1 MPGSLTMNIRDE
13 RRIAASKPLYL
24 NVIGG
29 RRAPAADDRA
39 IDVVCPSD
47 GEPFAAI
54 ARSGPA
60 DVDAAVK
67 VARAAFDG
75 AWGRLTATERGRLL
89 MKLGEAVAARIDEL
103 GALESQDTGKP
114 ISQGRADIAAAARY
128 FEFYGSAADKLH
140 GETIPFLNGYT
151 VAVVRDPHGV
161 TGHIGPW
168 NYPAQ
173 IFARSVGAS
182 LACGNAC
189 VVKPAEDAGLS
200 LVRMAELALEI
211 GFPEGALNVVSGLGE
226 EAGAALASHPGID
239 FISFTGSPEVG
250 TLIQAA
256 AAKNHIG
263 CTLELGGKSPQL
275 VFADADLAEAA
286 PVLVKA
292 IIQNGGQTCSAGSRL
307 LVERRAFDEVVAAV
321 AERFSKV
328 TAGPHDRDLDL
339 GAMVNA
345 GQKRRVEGFVQRAR
359 DAGVPVIAEGRI
371 AEGAPAGG
379 YYVKPALFGPVPRAN
394 DLACEE
400 VFGPV
405 LSVIPFEDE
414 ADAIRLANGTP
425 YGLVAGVWT
434 GDARRSMR
442 VARALRCGQVFING
456 YGAGG
461 GIELPFGGVK
471 KSGHGREK
479 GFEALYEFSAS
490 KTIVLNHG

>member
-1 MPGSLTMNIRDE
+1 MNARDE
-13 RRIAASKPLYL
+13 SRTAAARPLHL
-24 NVIGG
+24 NLIGG
-29 RRAPAADDRA
+29 RRVPAADGRA
-39 IDVVCPSD
+39 LDVLCPSD
-47 GEPFAAI
+47 GQPFAAI
-54 ARSGPA
+54 ARSGA
-60 DVDAAVK
+60 AEIDAAVAA
-67 VARAAFDG
+67 ARSAFEG
-75 AWGRLTATERGRLL
+75 PWGRFTATERGRLL
-89 MKLGEAVAARIDEL
+89 MRLGEAVAARIDEL
-103 GALESQDTGKP
+103 GALEAQDTGKP
-114 ISQGRADIAAAARY
+114 LGQGRADMVATARY

-140 GETIPFLNGYT
+140 GETISFLEGYT

-161 TGHIGPW
+161 TGHIIPW

-173 IFARSVGAS
+173 IFGRSVGAS

-200 LVRMAELALEI
+200 LFRMAELALEV
-211 GFPEGALNVVSGLGE
+211 GLPEGALNVVSGLGE

-239 FISFTGSPEVG
+239 FISFTGSPQVG

-256 AAKNHIG
+256 AARNHIG

-275 VFADADLAEAA
+275 VFADADLGAAA
-286 PVLVKA
+286 PVLVRA

-307 LVERRAFDEVVAAV
+307 LVERKAYDAVASEV
-321 AERFSKV
+321 AERFAQV
-328 TAGPHDRDLDL
+328 LAGPHDRDLDL

-345 GQKRRVEGFVQRAR
+345 GQKRRVEGFVGAAR
-359 DAGVPVIAEGRI
+359 EAGVPVLAEGRI
-371 AEGAPAGG
+371 AEDAPAEGF
-379 YYVKPALFGPVPRAN
+379 YVKPVLFGPVPRAN
-394 DLACEE
+394 DLATEE

-405 LSVIPFEDE
+405 LSLIPFEDE

-442 VARALRCGQVFING
+442 VARAMRCGQVFVNG
-456 YGAGG
+456 FGAGG